1 MAFLVLAGLILLPL
15 AEISVFIMVGEEI
28 GILPTVLLTVATAVA
43 GTAMLRHQGLSLVR
57 KMQGELDAGRVP
69 GEEMMHGVLMVT
81 ASILLLL
88 PGFITDTLGLLLFIP
103 PLRSL
108 LVRRMASRATII
120 AAKRSGTRGPT
131 VVDLDAQ
138 DWHREDTT
146 PSEDSASSS
155 RPALGSPWQKPD
167 DRNN

>member
-15 AEISVFIMVGEEI
+15 SEIAVFIWVGGAI
-28 GILPTVLLTVATAVA
+28 GVLPTILLTVATAIA

-57 KMQGELDAGRVP
+57 RMQAELDAGRVP
-69 GEEMMHGVLMVT
+69 GAEMLHGVLLVT
-81 ASILLLL
+81 GSILLLL
-88 PGFITDTLGLLLFIP
+88 PGFITDTVGLLLLIP

-146 PSEDSASSS
+146 PSKDSTSSS

>member
-15 AEISVFIMVGEEI
+15 AEIAVFIMVGEEI
-28 GILPTVLLTVATAVA
+28 GVLPTILLTVATAIA

-88 PGFITDTLGLLLFIP
+88 PGFLTDAIGLLLFLP
-103 PLRSL
+103 PLRAL

-131 VVDLDAQ
+131 VVDLDAE
-138 DWHREDTT
+138 DWHREASQTADT
-146 PSEDSASSS
+146 PGGSK
-155 RPALGSPWQKPD
+155 RPALESPWKDTGDKP
-167 DRNN
+167 

>member
-15 AEISVFIMVGEEI
+15 AEIAVFIMVGEEI
-28 GILPTVLLTVATAVA
+28 GVLPTILLTVVTALA

-57 KMQGELDAGRVP
+57 RMQGELDAGRVP

-88 PGFITDTLGLLLFIP
+88 PGFITDTLGLALFIP
-103 PLRSL
+103 PLRAL

-120 AAKRSGTRGPT
+120 AAKRTRSSGPS
-131 VVDLDAQ
+131 VVDLDAE
-138 DWHREDTT
+138 DWHRETPQSADTG
-146 PSEDSASSS
+146 S
-155 RPALGSPWQKPD
+155 RPALESPWKDTGEKP
-167 DRNN
+167 